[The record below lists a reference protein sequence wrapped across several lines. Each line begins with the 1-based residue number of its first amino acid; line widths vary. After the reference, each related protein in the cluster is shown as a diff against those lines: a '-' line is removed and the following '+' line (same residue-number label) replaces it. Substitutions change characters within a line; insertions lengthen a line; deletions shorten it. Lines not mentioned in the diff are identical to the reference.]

1 LPVSVSLP
9 APATSVS
16 AAAVPVSVSAP
27 VVPSWSTALARKAPL
42 VLPKMT

>member
-16 AAAVPVSVSAP
+16 AAAVPVSVSAL
-27 VVPSWSTALARKAPL
+27 VPSWSTALGAKAPL